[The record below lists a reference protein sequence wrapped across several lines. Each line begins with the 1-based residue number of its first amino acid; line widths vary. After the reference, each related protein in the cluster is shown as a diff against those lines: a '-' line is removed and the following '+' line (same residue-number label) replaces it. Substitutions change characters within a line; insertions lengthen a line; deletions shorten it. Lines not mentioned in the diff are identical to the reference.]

1 MTMMT
6 PLSALPCPGRTGPSR
21 TGATRGSGRYEQH
34 EIRPESLCGT
44 WWKPV
49 VVLAATHSVAHSGGA
64 AIVDQQSS
72 YGADA
77 DELREEKSPRAGPRD
92 RVDNKTSNVGEAG

>member
-1 MTMMT
+1 
-6 PLSALPCPGRTGPSR
+6 
-21 TGATRGSGRYEQH
+21 
-34 EIRPESLCGT
+34 
-44 WWKPV
+44 
-49 VVLAATHSVAHSGGA
+49 VVLAATHSVAYSGGA